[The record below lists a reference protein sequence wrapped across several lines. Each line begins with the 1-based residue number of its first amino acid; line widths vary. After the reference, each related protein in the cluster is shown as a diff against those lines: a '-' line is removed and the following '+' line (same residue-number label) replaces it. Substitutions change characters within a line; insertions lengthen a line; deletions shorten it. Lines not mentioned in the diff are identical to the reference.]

1 MTEHER
7 YLAAYRE
14 LHRPTDDERTR
25 GWQGLA
31 ARARAGEIVALE
43 DGDDDPVTG
52 TGTATRRGA
61 PVVLF
66 AAAAAAALLWLG
78 AQLPSWLASDGGHV
92 SPQAASDARRTP
104 SSSQARVVDDVKTV
118 APVPAEPPQR
128 REAAMPS
135 VTPSPTPTP
144 AASDDATAI
153 APPRAGRRAPVIDA
167 PREATIVDEVP
178 ALPAPTEPPTAVAA
192 EATIDADEIA
202 ALRAAQA
209 LAASAPARALAAVA
223 AHAGR
228 YPSSSLAAERE
239 ITRMRALCNLGRA
252 DEVRE
257 AAATFERDHAGSPL
271 LARVRGL
278 CPDAD

>member
-31 ARARAGEIVALE
+31 ARARAGEIVAL
-43 DGDDDPVTG
+43 DDDDDDDHVT
-52 TGTATRRGA
+52 AVAPRRRA
-61 PVVLF
+61 PVVLV

-78 AQLPSWLASDGGHV
+78 AQLPSWLASDGGHA

-104 SSSQARVVDDVKTV
+104 ASSQARVVDDVQTV
-118 APVPAEPPQR
+118 APVPAEPPQLH
-128 REAAMPS
+128 EAATPS
-135 VTPSPTPTP
+135 VPPTPTP
-144 AASDDATAI
+144 TADDATATTP
-153 APPRAGRRAPVIDA
+153 ARTGRRAPSIDA
-167 PREATIVDEVP
+167 PREPAIVDDAPPVR
-178 ALPAPTEPPTAVAA
+178 APTEPPAA
-192 EATIDADEIA
+192 APAEPTIDADEIA

-209 LAASAPARALAAVA
+209 LAASAPARALAAVD